1 VIDEAPEVSVV
12 TAFYNR
18 SEAVQS
24 SVQSLLSQTHPS
36 FEVVAVDD
44 GSTDGT
50 AKALQAIG
58 DPRLHVIVQQNTG
71 FTAAITHAIRA
82 SRGKFIAIHGAGDI
96 SLSRR
101 LERQSE
107 LLRIRPDVGV
117 VGCHVDNDDL
127 FGQDPRI
134 LASPEGLPFFDTLL
148 TRNLFTHGEVMFRR
162 DLYELVGGYRECFT
176 FAQDR
181 DLWLR
186 ISRHADY
193 AIVPEVLYRR
203 RRFDGGVSRDVRKLF
218 RQAFLSDLAVQN
230 ARIGMEKGR
239 DLFERYGD
247 DALLRKPPSRRLAT
261 RVAWMGARFM
271 ATGQTNDGWY
281 LIQAA
286 AGEKLTPYVARMYA
300 VGISHKIKPVWE
312 NITLPWL
319 RRRVLKGSQSS

>member
-1 VIDEAPEVSVV
+1 MTDEAPEVSVV

-18 SEAVQS
+18 SEAVRC
-24 SVQSLLSQTHPS
+24 SVQSLLDQTHSS
-36 FEVVAVDD
+36 FEIVAVDD
-44 GSTDGT
+44 GSTDKT
-50 AKALQAIG
+50 LEALQG
-58 DPRLHVIVQQNTG
+58 FNDPRLRIIAQQNTG
-71 FTAAITHAIRA
+71 FTAAISHAIRA
-82 SRGKFIAIHGAGDI
+82 ARGRFIAIHGAGDI
-96 SLSRR
+96 SLSQR

-107 LLRIRPDVGV
+107 ILRTRPDVGV

-134 LASPEGLPFFDTLL
+134 LASPEGLPFFETLL

-162 DLYELVGGYRECFT
+162 ELYERVGGYREYFT

-203 RRFDGGVSRDVRKLF
+203 RRFDGGVSRDARKLF
-218 RQAFLSDLAVQN
+218 RQAFLSDFAVQN
-230 ARIGMEKGR
+230 ARIEVKTGR
-239 DLFERYGD
+239 DLFERYGNN
-247 DALLRKPPSRRLAT
+247 APLRKPPSRRLAA

-271 ATGQTNDGWY
+271 ATGRTKDGWY
-281 LIQAA
+281 LLQAA

-300 VGISHKIKPVWE
+300 VGITHKITPVW
-312 NITLPWL
+312 NNVTLPWL
-319 RRRVLKGSQSS
+319 RRRVLKGSQSG